1 MFLHKSSFVVGT
13 AINKAP
19 LKYQFAEKNWEKTYQ
34 QNTRVHQR
42 LVKDVEAVDSNT
54 SVVSLETYL
63 LCNLH
68 ISFHFISFPWISIN
82 NSPCWVYT
90 FTYLPDTGSHWEQK
104 NRKKEIDN
112 YCVNIANLRLCKTF
126 WDKALLMLHAL
137 TTRRRKLKYSKCTFI
152 YIVSLSF
159 SIS

>member
-19 LKYQFAEKNWEKTYQ
+19 LKYQFAEKNWVKTYQ
-34 QNTRVHQR
+34 QNTRVRQR
-42 LVKDVEAVDSNT
+42 LVKDAEAVDLARNI
-54 SVVSLETYL
+54 LQ

-68 ISFHFISFPWISIN
+68 ISLHFISFPWISIN

-104 NRKKEIDN
+104 NRKKRNGQLLCKYCKSPAVQNILREGIDN
-112 YCVNIANLRLCKTF
+112 VTCTDNNKKKT
-126 WDKALLMLHAL
+126 
-137 TTRRRKLKYSKCTFI
+137 
-152 YIVSLSF
+152 
-159 SIS
+159 